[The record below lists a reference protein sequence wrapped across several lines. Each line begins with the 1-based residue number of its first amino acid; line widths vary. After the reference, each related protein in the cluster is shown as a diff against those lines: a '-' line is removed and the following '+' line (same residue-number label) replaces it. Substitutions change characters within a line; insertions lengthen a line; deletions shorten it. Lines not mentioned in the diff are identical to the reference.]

1 MPNPFAVV
9 RVLLVLTVVMFVL
22 TVISIVRAM
31 ADAPPKFSQYA
42 VSEAYRG
49 KVAQPKI
56 NGRKDPGLQRAY
68 REAEKTK
75 VNAAGR
81 YVLLK
86 EFCGSACVLGH
97 LLDARTGK
105 IIRMPFTI
113 SGWREVE
120 DNFEGIL
127 TQANSRLIV
136 FRGARDEEGING
148 VHYYTLEAD
157 GTFKHVAS
165 VDTEGNF
172 EKPLVVD

>member
-1 MPNPFAVV
+1 MPSPFAVV
-9 RVLLVLTVVMFVL
+9 RVLLVLTVVMFAL

-42 VSEAYRG
+42 VGEAYRG
-49 KVAQPKI
+49 KVAVPTI
-56 NGRKDPGLQRAY
+56 NGRRDPGLQRAW
-68 REAEKTK
+68 REAEKTR
-75 VNAAGR
+75 VNAAAR

-120 DNFEGIL
+120 DNFESIV
-127 TQANSRLIV
+127 TQPDSRLIV

-148 VHYYTLEAD
+148 AHYYTLEAD
-157 GTFKHVAS
+157 GTFRHLVS